1 MRTFGSGASR
11 FAWCRSQAKWT
22 MAAISAR
29 LEDMD
34 GAIEAGQGGL
44 VRYSAVAVGED
55 CAVMLALVLCNEKPL
70 PKRNMRATW
79 ALERIRGHELRPE
92 CLALIRCFG
101 SQASDKQIRDR
112 SHRLVELTRAIV
124 GEVPDALTNEGYF
137 PALKLARD
145 WYTILGA
152 LGEEGFFP
160 EEWSR
165 RAEAPASD
173 AAAPAATE

>member
-1 MRTFGSGASR
+1 MRTFGSGAGR
-11 FAWCRSQAKWT
+11 LAWCRSQAKWT

-34 GAIEAGQGGL
+34 GAIEAGQSGL

-55 CAVMLALVLCNEKPL
+55 CAVMLALVLRNEKPL
-70 PKRNMRATW
+70 PKRSMRATW
-79 ALERIRGHELRPE
+79 ALERIEGHALRPE
-92 CLALIRCFG
+92 CLRLMRSFDA
-101 SQASDKQIRDR
+101 SASDEELRDR
-112 SHRLVELTRAIV
+112 CHALVAKTREVV

-152 LGEEGFFP
+152 VGEEGFFP

-165 RAEAPASD
+165 RAETEAPA
-173 AAAPAATE
+173 T